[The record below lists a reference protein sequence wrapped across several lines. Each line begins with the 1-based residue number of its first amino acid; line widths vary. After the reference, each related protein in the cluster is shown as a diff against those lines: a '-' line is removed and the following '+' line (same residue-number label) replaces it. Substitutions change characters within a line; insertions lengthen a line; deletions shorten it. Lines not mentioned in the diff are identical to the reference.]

1 MESWVQRWRLHVP
14 RKSEAV
20 LFHCFVAPE
29 GRKVGSLKQRVRSHL
44 ARWEM
49 NNCTPL
55 WREARFELKTVKTI
69 GFDVEKVHA
78 VVARSTFR
86 SQNAKH
92 IMLGAL
98 SEVELLKK
106 CMPLWREA
114 HFEVKMLKTSH
125 VWTTFGRWSIV
136 LFCRRKGFCQKWA
149 KLEGFCSSFKILGR
163 RSDSRLFY
171 LFAHLHLLSSD
182 SFSSLIFFLLC
193 FSSLLWFFPPLL
205 FHLSIFSEVWLLN
218 FLR

>member
-1 MESWVQRWRLHVP
+1 M
-14 RKSEAV
+14 
-20 LFHCFVAPE
+20 
-29 GRKVGSLKQRVRSHL
+29 LKK
-44 ARWEM
+44 
-49 NNCTPL
+49 CTPL
-55 WREARFELKTVKTI
+55 WREAHFEVKML
-69 GFDVEKVHA
+69 
-78 VVARSTFR
+78 
-86 SQNAKH
+86 KH

-182 SFSSLIFFLLC
+182 SLFFDILSSLLL